1 MLSETLFDH
10 FVHTF
15 LLKPL
20 LIAGKA
26 MEYYGLRAGG
36 DYDFLIPREDF
47 CSLRLSVPDGLFTNA
62 FGDTGIRVGNYEF
75 LHESFWL

>member
-26 MEYYGLRAGG
+26 MQYYGLREGQ
-36 DYDFLIPREDF
+36 DYDFVLPVEDF
-47 CSLRLSVPDGLFTNA
+47 RSLRLSVPDELFTNA
-62 FGDTGIRVGNYEF
+62 FGDTGIRVGTYEF
-75 LHESFWL
+75 LRESFWL